1 MANSETRSGSLRQHK
16 LDASSSAL
24 SAALFNLA
32 LGIGVVAIPLLALNA
47 GYDATQIGLLIA
59 FAAVTQMIARSFM
72 GRMLHKLPDKLFVMA
87 ACVLVGLSCGILM
100 LSTSLA
106 AFVLAELAQGVARA
120 FFWTGSQTHV
130 VRASKTAVGGITLLN
145 IAGGIGSLAGP
156 VVAGMLSEHSPQR
169 ALAMGIVVSAATV
182 IPAGLLT
189 KLPVFEIIRREPGRM
204 WRRPGVSA
212 ACWSAVGTG
221 TWKGVLSSY
230 VPVALALAA
239 QSASTIGILVAIG
252 NAASLLGS
260 AMSGWVRRV
269 GVNGS
274 LLIGIVS
281 TGLGTAAIGPLAGFA
296 MAVTSALVISG
307 FGAGVLQTIGPSVA
321 TELVHAE
328 ERGDAIASVG
338 LFRAAALFAAPA
350 GMAGIVLIAPISV
363 AFVVVGGLVML
374 PALALRQNVM
384 RT

>member
-1 MANSETRSGSLRQHK
+1 
-16 LDASSSAL
+16 
-24 SAALFNLA
+24 
-32 LGIGVVAIPLLALNA
+32 
-47 GYDATQIGLLIA
+47 
-59 FAAVTQMIARSFM
+59 M

-156 VVAGMLSEHSPQR
+156 VVAGMLSEHTPQR

-269 GVNGS
+269 GINGS